1 MLFGFGEKV
10 EEAKKAVKEAS
21 QTKDD
26 PAERVTPEGA
36 ATTNEGQQTNAEN
49 VRREAENASP
59 PGGDARSPTG
69 SQSAVANFN
78 FDTAGLQ
85 KNVRSVMIWLSLGDS
100 LELCIVQPHHAPSI

>member
-36 ATTNEGQQTNAEN
+36 ATTNEGQQVQGGVDSNCMLGKAANLRLLN
-49 VRREAENASP
+49 VKERKHCLPSVACSSL
-59 PGGDARSPTG
+59 PG
-69 SQSAVANFN
+69 
-78 FDTAGLQ
+78 TA
-85 KNVRSVMIWLSLGDS
+85 
-100 LELCIVQPHHAPSI
+100 